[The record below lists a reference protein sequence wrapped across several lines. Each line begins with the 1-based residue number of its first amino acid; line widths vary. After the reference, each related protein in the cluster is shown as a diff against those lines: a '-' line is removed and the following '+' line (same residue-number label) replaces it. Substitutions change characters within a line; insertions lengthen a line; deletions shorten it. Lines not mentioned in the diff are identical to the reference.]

1 MPTKEPDQSP
11 ERSQPDERRVA
22 AKERRHAEQH
32 DRRVVLDEHDQNC
45 AEASHGCGDPAHPD
59 STEQH
64 EADVPQNGHGPYNRG
79 GQFEATEKDGDM
91 PSTQV
96 SRGAHKS
103 DQQGWQDEARQPAN
117 PSSEKK

>member
-1 MPTKEPDQSP
+1 MPAKEPDQAP

-22 AKERRHAEQH
+22 AKERRHAGQH
-32 DRRVVLDEHDQNC
+32 DRRVVLHGHDQNG
-45 AEASHGCGDPAHPD
+45 AEASHRRGKPAHPA

-64 EADVPQNGHGPYNRG
+64 NEADAPQNGHGPYNRG
-79 GQFEATEKDGDM
+79 GQFEATEMDGDM

-103 DQQGWQDEARQPAN
+103 DQQGWQDEARQPVN
-117 PSSEKK
+117 PSI